1 MITYLCSLLDDDE
14 RFFDIWLM
22 FHSADVCEF
31 PIIPDRGEEYSNIYN
46 WFKFCFRQYET
57 EMSLERSL
65 REDENKTK

>member
-1 MITYLCSLLDDDE
+1 M
-14 RFFDIWLM
+14 
-22 FHSADVCEF
+22 SANF
-31 PIIPDRGEEYSNIYN
+31 RGEEYSNIYN